1 MKGQL
6 AHVLGRLLRPAM
18 LLLSLAAFLPA
29 QAQTTDSQDSCEVI
43 IPKDYYTSQRAKA
56 RRVPSHFTTPS
67 TESVIKNTGKI
78 YMFRLATCIL
88 PEYVQTGFGNN
99 NGNESQEAIIK
110 NVHQWWDELESY
122 LNETFTSAVGIR
134 FKIVRDDRLILF
146 SVNDHGLN
154 LNPYPSDAS
163 RLYKSKEIID
173 QLLGSTDTYD
183 LGILIGNPGSGRNGV
198 AQLGGAAEVNQ
209 KGSAWAVQN
218 NTTIAHEI
226 GHCFGAEHTHSTT
239 SISFCTE
246 PGKGR
251 SIMSY
256 GFPRDF
262 FALPSI
268 YQMRSLLANMNYLDA
283 DNNNQLVVVHE
294 GNKTVTPIAENEKA
308 EKPLLDREQ
317 MKREYTVTTGSN
329 FQFYLPTTTKND
341 GTYRFNASTFDIS
354 KNDTEHENTLRPA
367 YKETAENVVMFQ
379 PRFVNPRSLS
389 QEQISAQNFLE
400 EYSDASRTG
409 SYTFLAAVRSQSSY
423 DAMKIKLNIVEGAP
437 FQIDNVEFVRNSYDR
452 SIGRDITISWTGNQE
467 LYGKDSKVRILL
479 SDDFGQSYKY
489 ILADNVP
496 NNGSWTGILPYVT
509 IGKVQYGDWPLL
521 ENGGRIKVEVI
532 GEAAY
537 AIYPTTDY
545 SYQAKEAIAGGFT
558 LDPKWQRVNFKP
570 KNESDKMPEAQV
582 DVNSKSEISAAA
594 ELIAYQTNNPTT
606 TYHCTVSEKEEG
618 RLIRRS
624 YVADANGTKYT
635 YTQTFVL
642 PKTVSEWEQA
652 RASAQELAAMARQLH
667 ENMGNVGY
675 PYKSLSESQDF
686 EAAYAKVFKN
696 NDIVTGVSMT
706 EVKALKETL
715 TRLTQISDEDVVKP
729 EDGKYYR
736 VRAYLAPHDRD
747 TYFYM
752 VDEGKGEKLV
762 SDAEFKNYTSE
773 TEQQTALWLCKVKDG
788 KYFFTSLRNNDLF
801 SPYVPDGESLDSKYG
816 EFLNFSSTGTDRT
829 LVRGYTWGSLTIL
842 NNQDFGCQVSLGGRF
857 SVVWGIDHSAMT
869 PDQRTNCV
877 DGLIVST
884 DFQFVPV
891 DKVLTSILSVNKNGG
906 LSPRVKGVYTID
918 GRKVDTDSSLLKGL
932 YIIDGK
938 KVLSHIPA
946 EGCR

>member
-1 MKGQL
+1 M
-6 AHVLGRLLRPAM
+6 
-18 LLLSLAAFLPA
+18 
-29 QAQTTDSQDSCEVI
+29 
-43 IPKDYYTSQRAKA
+43 
-56 RRVPSHFTTPS
+56 
-67 TESVIKNTGKI
+67 
-78 YMFRLATCIL
+78 ATCIL

-146 SVNDHGLN
+146 SVNDLGLN

-173 QLLGSTDTYD
+173 QLLSSTDTYD

-209 KGSAWAVQN
+209 KGSAWVVRN

-239 SISFCTE
+239 SISICTE

-262 FALPSI
+262 FSLPSI

-329 FQFYLPTTTKND
+329 FQFYLPTTTRND
-341 GTYRFNASTFDIS
+341 GTYRFNANTFDIS

-367 YKETAENVVMFQ
+367 YKETMENVVMFQ

-423 DAMKIKLNIVEGAP
+423 DATKIKLNIVEGTP

-479 SDDFGQSYKY
+479 SDDFGQ
-489 ILADNVP
+489 
-496 NNGSWTGILPYVT
+496 
-509 IGKVQYGDWPLL
+509 
-521 ENGGRIKVEVI
+521 
-532 GEAAY
+532 
-537 AIYPTTDY
+537 
-545 SYQAKEAIAGGFT
+545 
-558 LDPKWQRVNFKP
+558 
-570 KNESDKMPEAQV
+570 
-582 DVNSKSEISAAA
+582 
-594 ELIAYQTNNPTT
+594 
-606 TYHCTVSEKEEG
+606 
-618 RLIRRS
+618 
-624 YVADANGTKYT
+624 
-635 YTQTFVL
+635 
-642 PKTVSEWEQA
+642 
-652 RASAQELAAMARQLH
+652 
-667 ENMGNVGY
+667 
-675 PYKSLSESQDF
+675 
-686 EAAYAKVFKN
+686 
-696 NDIVTGVSMT
+696 
-706 EVKALKETL
+706 
-715 TRLTQISDEDVVKP
+715 
-729 EDGKYYR
+729 
-736 VRAYLAPHDRD
+736 
-747 TYFYM
+747 
-752 VDEGKGEKLV
+752 
-762 SDAEFKNYTSE
+762 
-773 TEQQTALWLCKVKDG
+773 
-788 KYFFTSLRNNDLF
+788 
-801 SPYVPDGESLDSKYG
+801 
-816 EFLNFSSTGTDRT
+816 
-829 LVRGYTWGSLTIL
+829 
-842 NNQDFGCQVSLGGRF
+842 
-857 SVVWGIDHSAMT
+857 
-869 PDQRTNCV
+869 
-877 DGLIVST
+877 
-884 DFQFVPV
+884 
-891 DKVLTSILSVNKNGG
+891 
-906 LSPRVKGVYTID
+906 
-918 GRKVDTDSSLLKGL
+918 
-932 YIIDGK
+932 
-938 KVLSHIPA
+938 
-946 EGCR
+946 